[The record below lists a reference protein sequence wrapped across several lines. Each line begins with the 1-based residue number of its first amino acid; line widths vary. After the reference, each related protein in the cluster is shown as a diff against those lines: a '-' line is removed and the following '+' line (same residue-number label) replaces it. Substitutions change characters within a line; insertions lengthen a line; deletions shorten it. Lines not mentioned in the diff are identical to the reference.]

1 MGTPI
6 KNLYVKLYRNDRENP
21 FTNGEIQKI
30 DSFNTEAPDSVENN
44 VYTYSTTFTAPQ
56 DSSFGLDGEDNA
68 FRIGVYAKDA
78 ANEPVTLL
86 LDNLEGHKSE
96 SADINDFIMKV
107 RVKEQTVPFV
117 TPDTKVWGNYHNK
130 KEFTAHFITYDQ
142 NNNYR
147 LAGINTDKSSMQILL
162 NNIPQDS
169 NLIRIENIEVTDSN
183 YPQLVG
189 QDNGEVYYISY
200 DFVLEE
206 GIYTIGL
213 RVSDND
219 DNTFLAEKSITI
231 KTSVPSI
238 ALEAPSADNPIY
250 GLGRPIEIKGTV
262 DTPSKIY
269 VTILKKDTNGEYS
282 EAIIQEELIAT
293 TSTAGEAF
301 FKDYSSLDDGE
312 YKVIVKAVDIN
323 YESSYSEETAT
334 FIKDTLAPRFLSIK
348 FYPINKETN
357 EVGNEPVSVF
367 SSGADYKIIIEV
379 E

>member
-6 KNLYVKLYRNDRENP
+6 KNLYVKLYRNDKENP
-21 FTNGEIQKI
+21 FVNGEIQKI
-30 DSFNTEAPDSVENN
+30 DSFNVESPDSVENN
-44 VYTYSTTFTAPQ
+44 IYTYSTTFTAPQ

-68 FRIGVYAKDA
+68 FRVGIYAKDA
-78 ANEPVTLL
+78 ANEAVTLL
-86 LDNLEGHKSE
+86 LDNLEDYKSE

-107 RVKEQTVPFV
+107 RVKEQTIPFV
-117 TPDTKVWGNYHNK
+117 APDTKVWGNYHNK

-169 NLIRIENIEVTDSN
+169 NLIKIENIEVTNDN
-183 YPQLVG
+183 YPQLIG
-189 QDNGEVYYISY
+189 QDNGEAYYISY

-206 GIYTIGL
+206 GTYTIGL
-213 RVSDND
+213 KVSDND
-219 DNTFLAEKSITI
+219 GNTFLAEKNIII

-238 ALEAPSADNPIY
+238 ALAEPSADNPIY

-269 VTILKKDTNGEYS
+269 VTILKKDAKDEYS
-282 EAIIQEELIAT
+282 EAIVQDELIAT
-293 TSTAGEAF
+293 TSVTGEAF
-301 FKDYSSLDDGE
+301 FKDYSSLVDGE

-323 YESSYSEETAT
+323 YETAYSEETAT
-334 FIKDTLAPRFLSIK
+334 FIKDTLAPRFLSVK
-348 FYPINKETN
+348 FYPTDTNGNINGEATKE
-357 EVGNEPVSVF
+357 F
-367 SSGADYKIIIEV
+367 LSGTVYKIVIEV

>member
-6 KNLYVKLYRNDRENP
+6 TNLYVKLYRNDKENP
-21 FTNGEIQKI
+21 FVNGEIQKI
-30 DSFNTEAPDSVENN
+30 DSFDTESPDKVENN
-44 VYTYSTTFTAPQ
+44 VYTYSTTFNAPQ

-68 FRIGVYAKDA
+68 FRVGVYAKDA
-78 ANEPVTLL
+78 ANEAVTLL
-86 LDNLEGHKSE
+86 LDNLEDYKSE
-96 SADINDFIMKV
+96 SANVNDFIMKV
-107 RVKEQTVPFV
+107 RVKERTLPFV

-130 KEFTAHFITYDQ
+130 KEFTAHFIAYDQ

-162 NNIPQDS
+162 DNVPQDS
-169 NLIRIENIEVTDSN
+169 NLLEIEDIEVTNDN

-189 QDNGEVYYISY
+189 QDNGEAYYISY

-206 GIYTIGL
+206 GTYTIGL
-213 RVSDND
+213 KVSDND
-219 DNTFLAEKSITI
+219 GNTFLAEKNITI

-269 VTILKKDTNGEYS
+269 VTILKKDINGEYS

-301 FKDYSSLDDGE
+301 SKDYSSLVDGE
-312 YKVIVKAVDIN
+312 YKVVVKAVDIN
-323 YESSYSEETAT
+323 YESAYSEETAT
-334 FIKDTLAPRFLSIK
+334 FIKDTLSPRFLSVK
-348 FYPINKETN
+348 FYPTDENGNVNGEATKEF
-357 EVGNEPVSVF
+357 VSGTV
-367 SSGADYKIIIEV
+367 YKIVIEV